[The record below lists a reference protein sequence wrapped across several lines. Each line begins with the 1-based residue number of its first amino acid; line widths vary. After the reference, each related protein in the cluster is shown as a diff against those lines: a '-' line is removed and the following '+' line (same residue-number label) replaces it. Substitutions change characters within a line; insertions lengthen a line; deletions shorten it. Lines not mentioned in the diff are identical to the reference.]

1 MSTFLLILGEVL
13 NVLTCFIVLYS
24 VCSVDGIAGDGTARG
39 TCPESYL
46 CKADGSCYLPP
57 GTLLTIYN

>member
-1 MSTFLLILGEVL
+1 MSTFLLILGAKVW
-13 NVLTCFIVLYS
+13 NVLTFFIVLYS

-46 CKADGSCYLPP
+46 CKVDGSCYLPP
-57 GTLLTIYN
+57 GTL